1 MGKKRVIQKTEK
13 ELIEETDKV
22 EKKLGKDLNVASIRP
37 TFRKG
42 RIYISSTYNN
52 TIVSLTDEKGNV
64 LFWRSAGNVGFK
76 GTKKGT
82 SFAASK
88 VAQTVSL
95 ACEQF
100 KIKEVA
106 VFVKGVGGG
115 RDSALK
121 TIAAQGLDIESIRD
135 VTPIPHNGCRP
146 RKPRRV

>member
-22 EKKLGKDLNVASIRP
+22 EQKLKKELVSQASRP
-37 TFRKG
+37 FRKG

-52 TIVSLTDEKGNV
+52 TIISLTDEKGNV
-64 LFWRSAGNVGFK
+64 LFWRSSGNIGFK

-88 VAQTVSL
+88 VALAVAS

-100 KIKEVA
+100 KIKDVS

-121 TIAAQGLDIESIRD
+121 TIASQGLEIEAIKDI
-135 VTPIPHNGCRP
+135 TPVPHNGCRP
-146 RKPRRV
+146 RKPRKV

>member
-22 EKKLGKDLNVASIRP
+22 EKKLGKEINAASSRP
-37 TFRKG
+37 FRKG

-52 TIVSLTDEKGNV
+52 TIVSLTDERGNV

-88 VAQTVSL
+88 VAQAVAM

-100 KIKEVA
+100 KIREIS

-121 TIAAQGLDIESIRD
+121 TIAAQGLEIDSIQD
-135 VTPIPHNGCRP
+135 VTPVPHNGCRP

>member
-1 MGKKRVIQKTEK
+1 MGKKRVIKKTEK
-13 ELIEETDKV
+13 ELIEETDKI
-22 EKKLGKDLNVASIRP
+22 EKKLGKELNVASSRP
-37 TFRKG
+37 FRGG

-52 TIVSLTDEKGNV
+52 TIVSLADEKGNV

-88 VAQTVSL
+88 VAQAVAL

-100 KIKEVA
+100 KIKEVS

-121 TIAAQGLDIESIRD
+121 TIAGAGLEIEAIKD
-135 VTPIPHNGCRP
+135 VTPVPHNGCRP

>member
-22 EKKLGKDLNVASIRP
+22 EQKMRKDLGVSSQRL
-37 TFRKG
+37 FKKG

-52 TIVSLTDEKGNV
+52 TIVSLTDETGNV

-88 VAQTVSL
+88 VAQAVAL
-95 ACEQF
+95 ACDQF
-100 KIKEVA
+100 KIKEVS

-121 TIAAQGLDIESIRD
+121 TVAAQGLEIESIKD